1 MACLG
6 LSYYGEIMKRVLIT
20 GGTGFVG
27 ASLARRMLADGH
39 EVHLIIRAAGTAW
52 RIKTIREDVR
62 LHENNLSDNKSL
74 ARLIATIR
82 PDWVFH
88 LAVYGAYSDQ
98 NDLRLMLRTNVTGTA
113 NLVDVCVER
122 GFEAF
127 VNAGSSSEYGF
138 KNSPP
143 SEEDRID
150 PNSQYAVTKSF
161 ATQYCAFA
169 ARKHNMKV
177 VTLRLYSVYGPYE
190 DKRRFIPTLISHA
203 IKGRLPPLVAPE
215 TARDFVY
222 VDDICEAFVLAA
234 TKSVSGRGLVYNIG
248 SGIQTT
254 IRQAVDIA
262 IDMFGIKEDPLWN
275 TMPGRQ
281 WDTDKWVADS
291 HLARTCLNWHPQYSF
306 RDGFQKTMEW
316 TMAHPGLI

>member
-1 MACLG
+1 
-6 LSYYGEIMKRVLIT
+6 MKRVLVT
-20 GGTGFVG
+20 GATGFVG
-27 ASLARRMLADGH
+27 SNLARRLLHDGH
-39 EVHLIIRAAGTAW
+39 NVHLFVRKNCTPW
-52 RIKTIREDVR
+52 RIEPIRSEVR
-62 LHENNLSDNKSL
+62 LHEVDLSNAETL
-74 ARLIATIR
+74 AALVRKIR
-82 PDWVFH
+82 PDWIFH
-88 LAVYGAYSDQ
+88 LATYGAYSDQ
-98 NDLRLMLRTNVTGTA
+98 NDLRLMLRTNVTETS
-113 NLVDVCVER
+113 NMVDVCVER

-150 PNSQYAVTKSF
+150 PNSQYAVTKSY

-169 ARKHNMKV
+169 ARKHNMNV

-190 DKRRFIPTLISHA
+190 DKRKFIPTLISHA
-203 IKGRLPPLVAPE
+203 IKGGLPPLVAPE

-234 TKSVSGRGLVYNIG
+234 TKSVSERGLVYNIG

-262 IDMFGIKEDPLWN
+262 INMFGLKEEPLWN

-291 HLARTCLNWHPQYSF
+291 RLARTCLNWHPQYSF
-306 RDGFQKTMEW
+306 GDGFQKTVEW
-316 TMAHPGLI
+316 TMAHPGLIEVRQ

>member
-1 MACLG
+1 
-6 LSYYGEIMKRVLIT
+6 MKRILVT

-27 ASLARRMLADGH
+27 ANLARRLLRDGH
-39 EVHLIIRAAGTAW
+39 NVHLIVRHGYAKW
-52 RIKTIREDVR
+52 RIKSIISDVHV
-62 LHENNLSDNKSL
+62 HEMDLSNRKMVETVVGK
-74 ARLIATIR
+74 IQ
-82 PDWVFH
+82 PDWIFH
-88 LAVYGAYSDQ
+88 LAAYGAYSDQ
-98 NDLRLMLRTNVTGTA
+98 NDLRLMLRTNVTGTS

-138 KNSPP
+138 KNAPP

-169 ARKHNMKV
+169 ARKHNMNV

-190 DKRRFIPTLISHA
+190 DKRRFIPTLVAHA

-222 VDDICEAFVLAA
+222 VDDVCESFTLAA
-234 TKSVSGRGLVYNIG
+234 TKSVPERGLVYNIG

-254 IRQAVDIA
+254 IRQAVNIA
-262 IDMFGIKEDPLWN
+262 IAMFGIKEEPLWN

-291 HLARTCLNWHPQYSF
+291 HLARTCLDWHPGYSF
-306 RDGFQKTMEW
+306 RDGLQKMVEW
-316 TMAHPGLI
+316 TMAHPSA